1 MAKKLTYK
9 KINDYEFEICVNDYR
24 IGSVKSNIYSKWTL
38 SPNFKLYRQDVKAYK
53 ILVDKYND
61 AYEAGKKLF
70 ELWDRSEEEFF
81 RTYFDHDRDDKKE
94 EEYDLSLS
102 DDLFKL

>member
-9 KINDYEFEICVNDYR
+9 KVNDYEFEIYANNHH
-24 IGSVKSNIYSKWTL
+24 IGLIKSNIYSKWTL
-38 SPNFKLYRQDVKAYK
+38 SPNFKLYRQDTKAYK

-70 ELWDRSEEEFF
+70 EQ
-81 RTYFDHDRDDKKE
+81 DRDENKD
-94 EEYDLSLS
+94 EEYDLSLP

>member
-9 KINDYEFEICVNDYR
+9 EINDYEFEIFANNHR
-24 IGSVKSNIYSKWTL
+24 IGSVKGNIHGKWTL
-38 SPNFKLYRQDVKAYK
+38 SPNFKLYRQDIKAYK

-81 RTYFDHDRDDKKE
+81 RTYFDHDHDKKKD
-94 EEYDLSLS
+94 EEYDLSLP